1 MSDRFDLTGQVAFV
15 TGASSGLGA
24 HFAQTLA
31 GAGAK
36 VVIAARRAD
45 RLAELA
51 AKIEADGGH
60 ALPVELD
67 VTDADSVARAVRTA
81 ADELGAMTIL
91 VNNAGVPPR
100 ALTLEMDEEE
110 WDRVV
115 GTNLKGAWLVAR
127 EIGRHMVAHG
137 KGGRIINIASVLGW
151 KTVAK
156 RIQSY
161 GISKAG
167 LVSMTE
173 TMALELARDGILVNA
188 IAPGY
193 IRTELNDAFLDSEPG
208 LRIRKRVAVER
219 FGEPSDLDGALLLL
233 AGPAGSYITG
243 SVIGIDGGLTLSTL

>member
-1 MSDRFDLTGQVAFV
+1 MNKGFDLDGQVAFV

-24 HFAQTLA
+24 HFAKTLA
-31 GAGAK
+31 AAGAK
-36 VVIAARRAD
+36 VLIAARRVD
-45 RLAELA
+45 RLAALA
-51 AKIEADGGH
+51 EEIEAAGGR

-67 VTDADSVARAVRTA
+67 VTDAESVARAVRVGGE
-81 ADELGAMTIL
+81 ELGAITIL

-100 ALTLEMDEEE
+100 ALTLDMDEEE

-127 EIGRHMVAHG
+127 EVGRHMVDHG
-137 KGGRIINIASVLGW
+137 RGGRIVNIASVLGW

-161 GISKAG
+161 GVSKAG

-173 TMALELARDGILVNA
+173 TMALELAPDGILVNA

-193 IRTELNDAFLDSEPG
+193 IRTELNDAFLDS
-208 LRIRKRVAVER
+208 
-219 FGEPSDLDGALLLL
+219 D
-233 AGPAGSYITG
+233 AGQ
-243 SVIGIDGGLTLSTL
+243 